1 MIYFNENIF
10 YIFLFPSSLYD
21 TKNLPSLS
29 QLRICICYEEFLLG
43 RSLNS
48 VFSNVLH
55 DCKSKSIQMIIPP
68 IDSDLYSVPEN
79 CRHAA
84 SENNKNILLLDLI
97 KFISSM
103 NFP

>member
-1 MIYFNENIF
+1 
-10 YIFLFPSSLYD
+10 
-21 TKNLPSLS
+21 
-29 QLRICICYEEFLLG
+29 
-43 RSLNS
+43 
-48 VFSNVLH
+48 
-55 DCKSKSIQMIIPP
+55 MIIPP